1 MLTPAGR
8 MLDLYRWAMVSPRTE
23 GRRLVDVRHQHMQ
36 SGVRRAFTLMETLI
50 ASAILFAGV
59 LAVISAI
66 MAGQRKSFEAE
77 RQIAATLAAE
87 ELMGQYVQMDYADLD
102 GLPSLQAIGEMFA
115 LTTVTPFEE
124 DLPGL
129 NVRVHGRSVRIEV
142 RQNASD
148 LRPLAELTH
157 VIPEP
162 QP

>member
-1 MLTPAGR
+1 
-8 MLDLYRWAMVSPRTE
+8 
-23 GRRLVDVRHQHMQ
+23 
-36 SGVRRAFTLMETLI
+36 METLI

-87 ELMGQYVQMDYADLD
+87 ELMGQYIQVDYDDLD
-102 GLPSLQAIGEMFA
+102 LLPSTQPVDDMVAV
-115 LTTVTPFEE
+115 TTVTPFDEA
-124 DLPGL
+124 LPGL
-129 NVRVHGRSVRIEV
+129 DVQVRGRTVRVEV
-142 RQNASD
+142 RQELGN
-148 LRPLAELTH
+148 LRPLAVVTR